1 MYSIE
6 SELAKELRI
15 QASPARHPPANTMIR
30 GPKRSTR
37 YPSAGTSQVSNST
50 NSVNATWIEARFQPC
65 FWLIGIV
72 KSVQPYWR
80 LAIITMQMMPMI
92 SWVQRVASETRTAG
106 RSVCEMAA
114 MGELP
119 RARLGAADR
128 SESSPRLNDRN
139 FARVPGNGGHAAIRA
154 PCRARVQER

>member
-50 NSVNATWIEARFQPC
+50 KSVNATWIDARFQPY
-65 FWLIGIV
+65 FSLMGIV

-80 LAIITMQMMPMI
+80 LAIITMQMMPTV
-92 SWVQRVASETRTAG
+92 SWPQRVVSEARSAG
-106 RSVCEMAA
+106 RSVCDIAVIGGLLA
-114 MGELP
+114 V
-119 RARLGAADR
+119 A
-128 SESSPRLNDRN
+128 SSP
-139 FARVPGNGGHAAIRA
+139 ARSHRVKCRVECGRQVGVVPQI
-154 PCRARVQER
+154 

>member
-50 NSVNATWIEARFQPC
+50 NSVNATWIDARFQPY
-65 FWLIGIV
+65 FWLMGIV
-72 KSVQPYWR
+72 KSVQPYCR
-80 LAIITMQMMPMI
+80 LAIITMQMMPMT
-92 SWVQRVASETRTAG
+92 SWLQRVASETRAAG
-106 RSVCEMAA
+106 RSAF
-114 MGELP
+114 GI
-119 RARLGAADR
+119 
-128 SESSPRLNDRN
+128 
-139 FARVPGNGGHAAIRA
+139 AAIGCGGQDKVVSPIPDQRQELIQVPENCRCASRQIHA
-154 PCRARVQER
+154 PLR